1 MTVDEFNYAT
11 GATYAIDSSGMN
23 AQAAATSMSLAPVLK
38 VSGIDLI
45 YAAGSSEASGTVSP
59 GSGFTM
65 TSYAHMISCHTYNVA
80 SE

>member
-23 AQAAATSMSLAPVLK
+23 AQAAATSMSLASALK

-45 YAAGSSEASGTVSP
+45 YPAGSSEASGTVSP

-65 TSYAHMISCHTYNVA
+65 TSNVHMISCHTYNIA

>member
-1 MTVDEFNYAT
+1 
-11 GATYAIDSSGMN
+11 
-23 AQAAATSMSLAPVLK
+23 LK

-65 TSYAHMISCHTYNVA
+65 TSNAHMISCHTYNIA